1 MKLEHQL
8 VRRLVMSSEAGPA
21 LKALFMMFIEQS
33 NKLSFLFLIYTIL
46 LFILTLFINNVQ
58 STIYFISFF

>member
-1 MKLEHQL
+1 

-33 NKLSFLFLIYTIL
+33 NKTTNL
-46 LFILTLFINNVQ
+46 N
-58 STIYFISFF
+58 